1 MTLLRK
7 TTSFLKTA
15 NSSLTKELQVGTE
28 INLNIVT
35 GLGNILAASS
45 KDMDINSELENAHI
59 DKNKVRRLDKMNMTM
74 PLLSLFFVINHVS
87 YLFDGFFFF
96 IFTG

>member
-1 MTLLRK
+1 MLSFELIGILSFIYLKEDALTLLRK

-45 KDMDINSELENAHI
+45 KDMDINSEHENAHI
-59 DKNKVRRLDKMNMTM
+59 DKNKVRCLD
-74 PLLSLFFVINHVS
+74 
-87 YLFDGFFFF
+87 
-96 IFTG
+96 